1 MRGRATARD
10 DDTRDTLDAVE
21 ALRER
26 FGKYHV
32 LEKLAQGGMAE
43 VYKVKTVG
51 IAGFE
56 KIQALK
62 RILPHSAR
70 EGRFIRSFIDEARIA
85 VELTHRNIVQV
96 FDFGKADGELFL
108 AMELIEGLDLR
119 TATSRA
125 NGRDLPAPIPVAAY
139 IISEVASGLDYAHRK
154 TDLYGG
160 ALNIVHCD
168 VSPSNVMLSLDG
180 YVKILDFGIA
190 RATFASALERRRLRG
205 KPRYMAPEQTL
216 GEPPTAAADVFALGI
231 IAWELFTGLPLY
243 RGADLKSILE
253 AVRRTVPPRLDRLNP
268 EVPKEI
274 VNAVDKALSRE
285 PGDRGTAADLLAA
298 CARTS
303 LQGGA
308 VALAKWLTEIEE
320 EGTASLPGASI
331 PSLSVQRASTEVPAQ
346 LPLREPTQSM
356 AATPIPGPPPND
368 FGEGTPGFRPSSTAI
383 EPPARTTTGAPF
395 VGFEHDGTMT
405 SAQEQKWGRAATT
418 APVAQKF
425 GDRDPTQATATSAAA
440 TTQAARWGAHEP
452 TAAGIGR
459 LADAL
464 PVREETM
471 ALEDVPAPP
480 IVPKLERPSY
490 ATLVMA
496 EGVSPANMRFDDEA
510 TQHGAPQM
518 PPAGQHDATSFDE
531 LIVEAESELGE
542 LNAGALADEPIDDD
556 LGVLATAAA
565 VERRR
570 TVIAVG
576 VLSGAPT
583 ETLRPITR
591 ALGEL
596 AYQRGGVALALEPE
610 ALVVAFGLEVAGEDD
625 VAVAMGWALDAAAL
639 AKEHVGDQGTPVLR
653 IGARTNVASTATPGG
668 AAKIPAEAIEEA
680 RALAKEATPERP
692 WFVGVAGRV
701 TSDLYALRDVPNR
714 GSGRVIEVVG
724 PRRFEERDR
733 ARLQRRGKFIGRTAQ
748 LDALMELFDRALAEN
763 RRFSVLLAGAAGT
776 GKSRLVAEL
785 FARIAEH
792 REGTVTVLTAASPA
806 TRHTPFALLID
817 HYQASLGIAPVRGR
831 AARGRFLQR
840 MHHLLRE
847 NGIAEDRARDVV
859 TDLDRAMELRDGL
872 GLGAPEVA
880 DLRPRVAAGLGVF
893 RAAMTDRKRPLLTVV
908 EDIHL
913 SDGPSLEVLR
923 HALALP
929 TAGPELLVMTARP
942 EGPAPPAVDTML
954 EVGDL
959 VGAELRALIADRL
972 GDAATPLNIAT
983 VLARGGGNPLFAEEL
998 ALAVREHGD
1007 GEVPATARDVVAAR
1021 VDRLS
1026 ARAKHALR
1034 LASVMNG
1041 TVRARIIEELVA
1053 EDDVQADG
1061 AIDELVAAGMLVR
1074 PESTAQ
1080 ATQGELV
1087 FARGL
1092 VREVLYDG
1100 LPDRAQHQYH
1110 ARLGRLLASRFFA
1123 GREEAPATIADHLE
1137 RGGEVAGAAAFWLRA
1152 GRLAMT
1158 ASDADAAVGHFTRT
1172 LALEQQLGESPPTA
1186 TSRTRRREALAGR
1199 ELANRLRGDL
1209 VSDAGDLDE
1218 LQVMCE
1224 GDARRLADVAIRRAH
1239 RLLRT
1244 GDYQGSQVAT
1254 VVAEDLG
1261 RAAGDA
1267 RHVGEALRVRG
1278 EILERLGRFVEALDV
1293 VERSRQVFANAGAAM
1308 EEMQAM
1314 VGRGRI
1320 HLMRAHYEAAREAY
1334 KPVIA
1339 RIDKAGDPW
1348 LERVVQNHVA
1358 IIEMCLGNYQV
1369 ALQSAERSLEL
1380 CRRYGDRA
1388 REGDGLSVAGIIY
1401 LEVGLYDRAGHTFE
1415 AAIDLLERAGSRWSR
1430 ADCLIYAGVCAVR
1443 RGGDGLSLLDEAI
1456 AEASMIGARYLEA
1469 NALISRAGIHLQRG
1483 AWKQAAGDAK
1493 HGVAVARAATLVGY
1507 EIQGLARQAVALTR
1521 DRGKAALAE
1530 AGDLVHR
1537 ALVLFD
1543 QQRHL
1548 EGSEEEAYVN
1558 CLEVL
1563 DLAGAKDRARTVR
1576 ARGRAEVERK
1586 LAALTEPTWRAAYA
1600 ARPECKALLG
1610 T

>member
-1 MRGRATARD
+1 
-10 DDTRDTLDAVE
+10 VE

-108 AMELIEGLDLR
+108 AMELIEGVDLR
-119 TATSRA
+119 TATSQA
-125 NGRDLPAPIPVAAY
+125 VARDLPAPIPVAAY

-216 GEPPTAAADVFALGI
+216 GEAPTAAADVFALGI

-243 RGADLKSILE
+243 RGPDLKSILE

-274 VNAVDKALSRE
+274 VDAIEKALSRE
-285 PGDRGTAADLLAA
+285 PPDRGTAADLLVA
-298 CARTS
+298 CARAS
-303 LQGGA
+303 MQGGA
-308 VALAKWLTEIEE
+308 SALAKWLTEIEE
-320 EGTASLPGASI
+320 GTGSLPGASI
-331 PSLSVQRASTEVPAQ
+331 PSMSVQRASTSVPAQ
-346 LPLREPTQSM
+346 PPVREATQSL
-356 AATPIPGPPPND
+356 AAAAVPAQVPPND
-368 FGEGTPGFRPSSTAI
+368 FGEGTPGFRPSSTVI

-395 VGFEHDGTMT
+395 VGFEHDGTTT
-405 SAQEQKWGRAATT
+405 SNQERPWGRAPTT
-418 APVAQKF
+418 APVAQRF
-425 GDRDPTQATATSAAA
+425 GDRDPTQATATSSAVTSAA

-452 TAAGIGR
+452 TAAGVGR
-459 LADAL
+459 LIDAL

-471 ALEDVPAPP
+471 ALEDVP
-480 IVPKLERPSY
+480 VPKLERQSY

-496 EGVSPANMRFDDEA
+496 EGVSPANLRFDDEA
-510 TQHGAPQM
+510 TQHAAPQM
-518 PPAGQHDATSFDE
+518 PPASAHDATSVDE
-531 LIVEAESELGE
+531 LIVEAEAELGE
-542 LNAGALADEPIDDD
+542 LNAGAMADEPIDDD
-556 LGVLATAAA
+556 LGAVATGAAL
-565 VERRR
+565 ERRR
-570 TVIAVG
+570 TVVVVG
-576 VLSGAPT
+576 VVSGAPT

-596 AYQRGGVALALEPE
+596 AYQRGGVVLALEPE

-639 AKEHVGDQGTPVLR
+639 AVERHSGDAGAPVLR
-653 IGARTNVASTATPGG
+653 IGARTNVSSTATPGG

-680 RALAKEATPERP
+680 RALAKQATPERP

-701 TSDLYALRDVPNR
+701 TSDLYTLRDVPQER
-714 GSGRVIEVVG
+714 SSSRRVIEVVG

-733 ARLQRRGKFIGRTAQ
+733 ARLERRGKFIGRTQQ
-748 LDALMELFDRALAEN
+748 LDALMQLFDRAMAEN
-763 RRFSVLLAGAAGT
+763 RRYSVLLAGAAGT
-776 GKSRLVAEL
+776 GKSRLIAEL

-847 NGIAEDRARDVV
+847 NGIPEERARDVV
-859 TDLDRAMELRDGL
+859 TDLDRAMELRDGM

-893 RAAMTDRKRPLLTVV
+893 RAAMTDRDRPLLTVV
-908 EDIHL
+908 EDVHL
-913 SDGPSLEVLR
+913 ADGPSLEVLR

-942 EGPAPPAVDTML
+942 EGPAPPAVDAML

-959 VGAELRALIADRL
+959 VGGELRALIADRL

-998 ALAVREHGD
+998 AQAVREHGD
-1007 GEVPATARDVVAAR
+1007 GEVPASARDVVAAR
-1021 VDRLS
+1021 VDRLTP
-1026 ARAKHALR
+1026 RAKHALR

-1041 TVRARIIEELVA
+1041 TVRARIVEELLA
-1053 EDDVQADG
+1053 EDDVHSVG
-1061 AIDELVAAGMLVR
+1061 MGESAIAELVTAGMLVR

-1080 ATQGELV
+1080 ATEGELV

-1092 VREVLYDG
+1092 VREVIYDG
-1100 LPDRAQHQYH
+1100 LPDRAQHEYH
-1110 ARLGRLLASRFFA
+1110 ARVGRLLASRFFA
-1123 GREEAPATIADHLE
+1123 GREEAPSTIADHLE
-1137 RGGEVAGAAAFWLRA
+1137 RGGELAGAAAFWLRA

-1172 LALEQQLGESPPTA
+1172 LVLDRRLGETPPTA

-1218 LQVMCE
+1218 LQVMCA
-1224 GDARRLADVAIRRAH
+1224 GDTRRLADVAIRRAH

-1244 GDYQGSQVAT
+1244 GDYQGAQVAT

-1339 RIDKAGDPW
+1339 RIEKAGDPW

-1358 IIEMCLGNYQV
+1358 IIEMCLGNYQL
-1369 ALQSAERSLEL
+1369 AMQSAERSLEL
-1380 CRRYGDRA
+1380 CRRYGDRG

-1401 LEVGLYDRAGHTFE
+1401 LEVGLYDQAARTFE
-1415 AAIDLLERAGSRWSR
+1415 AALDLLERAGSRWSR

-1443 RGGDGLSLLDEAI
+1443 RGNDGLALLDEAI

-1483 AWKQAAGDAK
+1483 AWKQAAADAA

-1507 EIQGLARQAVALTR
+1507 EIQGLARQAVALIR

-1563 DLAGAKDRARTVR
+1563 ALAGANDRAKTVR

-1586 LAALTEPTWRAAYA
+1586 LAALTDPAWRAAYA
-1600 ARPECKALLG
+1600 ARTECKALLG
-1610 T
+1610 S